1 MKTLKLGYT
10 LVGLGFATSARR
22 DENMDLARTDSLIQ
36 RGLPWRV
43 RSRFMPSINRAYE
56 RGFEV
61 VEARMSG
68 ALPSELE
75 G

>member
-1 MKTLKLGYT
+1 MITLGYT
-10 LVGLGFATSARR
+10 VAGSCAFICAARK
-22 DENMDLARTDSLIQ
+22 DENMDLARTNSLIS
-36 RGLPWRV
+36 RRLPWRV
-43 RSRFMPSINRAYE
+43 RNRFLPAINRAYE

-75 G
+75 